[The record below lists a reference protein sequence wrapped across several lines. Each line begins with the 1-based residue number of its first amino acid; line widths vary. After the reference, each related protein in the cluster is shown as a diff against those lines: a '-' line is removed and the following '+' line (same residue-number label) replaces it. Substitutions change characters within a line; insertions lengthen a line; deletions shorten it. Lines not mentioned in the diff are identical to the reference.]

1 MMTSDS
7 ATLDFD
13 GQQTA
18 QQLSPDEA
26 RVMMRELE
34 KKLERWSYEYYVLDQ
49 PSVSDAQYDE
59 AFNLLSALEKSFP
72 EWKSPASP
80 TERVGGAV
88 RSDLAKVVHRV
99 PMLSI
104 HTETD
109 FSSEGAIAFDKRVRN
124 ELGLAPQDPAVE
136 YDCELKFDGL
146 AMNLRY
152 EGGVLVSGA
161 TRGDGTTG
169 EDVTANVK
177 TIRSIPLRLEG
188 DVPDVLE
195 VRGEVI
201 MHKDDFQALNA
212 RQVAA
217 GQKTFVNPR
226 NAAAGSL
233 RQLDASITAQRRLHF
248 YAYALGEVSEP
259 FAPTQSATLDRLERL
274 GFPVAKLRTVVK
286 GPEAL
291 AAFHDRVAQERSSLP
306 FDIDGVVYK
315 VNDFGLQ
322 KQLGF
327 LSREPRWAC
336 AHKYP
341 PEEAMTVCEA
351 IDIQVGR
358 TGKLTPVA
366 RLKPVFVGGVTVSN
380 ATLHN
385 EDHIAEL
392 GCFK

>member
-248 YAYALGEVSEP
+248 YAYALGV
-259 FAPTQSATLDRLERL
+259 APLWR
-274 GFPVAKLRTVVK
+274 P
-286 GPEAL
+286 
-291 AAFHDRVAQERSSLP
+291 
-306 FDIDGVVYK
+306 
-315 VNDFGLQ
+315 
-322 KQLGF
+322 
-327 LSREPRWAC
+327 
-336 AHKYP
+336 
-341 PEEAMTVCEA
+341 
-351 IDIQVGR
+351 
-358 TGKLTPVA
+358 
-366 RLKPVFVGGVTVSN
+366 
-380 ATLHN
+380 
-385 EDHIAEL
+385 
-392 GCFK
+392 